1 MTNYSSKKKK
11 KTLFDVKTRLVF
23 LCLSTRERNEKKKKN
38 EGLIALLG
46 QFTKQSGAKYKKTNA
61 SLFLSSQK
69 QFFLF
74 NEKKPTL

>member
-1 MTNYSSKKKK
+1 M
-11 KTLFDVKTRLVF
+11 R
-23 LCLSTRERNEKKKKN
+23 KKKN